1 MNINKTENANLYCI
15 YTYMYIPWPVCNKK
29 KKIVI
34 VEVAHAVYACVYELN
49 TIMVGYD
56 IIIVYCSISAA
67 VATHF
72 SHSVS

>member
-1 MNINKTENANLYCI
+1 MQICTVYTPTCI
-15 YTYMYIPWPVCNKK
+15 SPGQYAIKK